1 MLASPLHSPTSLS
14 PTSTSRSLQHTSSHR
29 HLPSRSLNRASRSP
43 SPDIPS
49 PPSPPPPASTTGAMR
64 KAPPT
69 IEVTGTTEDDVK
81 HPRQIALER
90 PRPPP
95 SRQETTRTHQQQQQA
110 AEQGQQED
118 VFSLTDQE
126 LSEAYVFSKEIGT
139 SSPPPPPP
147 LSLYSFSRVASPIA
161 DICFSYAR

>member
-14 PTSTSRSLQHTSSHR
+14 PTPSIKSLQHTASHR
-29 HLPSRSLNRASRSP
+29 HLPSRSPNRASRSP

-49 PPSPPPPASTTGAMR
+49 PPPPPLPASTTGTMR

-69 IEVTGTTEDDVK
+69 IEVTGTTEDNVK
-81 HPRQIALER
+81 HTQQTALER

-95 SRQETTRTHQQQQQA
+95 SRQETTSTHHHHQQA
-110 AEQGQQED
+110 ADEGQQED

-139 SSPPPPPP
+139 SPLPPP
-147 LSLYSFSRVASPIA
+147 SLPSFSMFASPST
-161 DICFSYAR
+161 DLYFSLAR